1 MIDKSLVKNRFQK
14 SFKTYDENALVQKQ
28 MAEKLIDMLGGIK
41 YASVFE
47 IGSATGT
54 LTKVINENIIY
65 DELFVNDIVGESFEY
80 VKKFVP
86 KCNFIEGDIE
96 NINLN
101 RNFDLIISN
110 ASFQWMNSI
119 EKLVDYLYIHLNQN
133 GILAFSVFGENNL
146 KELKKLF
153 GSNIPE
159 FNMKKFKQFLKKY
172 KNIEMNEEIKE
183 MKFTNPIE
191 ILKHLKLTGANAVMQ
206 YSFTR
211 SSLNEY
217 SRKYMSVNG
226 CSGNV
231 ILTYNP
237 VYVIIRKN

>member
-1 MIDKSLVKNRFQK
+1 MIDKSLVKSRFQK

-28 MAEKLIDMLGGIK
+28 MAENLINMLGGVK
-41 YASVFE
+41 YSSVFE

-96 NINLN
+96 SINLN

-110 ASFQWMNSI
+110 ASFQWMNAI
-119 EKLVDYLYIHLNQN
+119 EKLVDYLYLHLNQK

-146 KELKKLF
+146 KEIKKLF
-153 GSNIPE
+153 GSDIPE
-159 FNMKKFKQFLKKY
+159 FNLKKFKRFLKKY
-172 KNIEMNEEIKE
+172 KYVEMQEEIRE
-183 MKFTNPIE
+183 MKFSNPIE
-191 ILKHLKLTGANAVMQ
+191 ILRHLKLTGANSVIH

-217 SRKYMSVNG
+217 SQNYMSLNG
-226 CSGNV
+226 GSGNV